1 MGALV
6 YSVSCPACG
15 AEWPEVRMQGAE
27 RPAAE
32 VGALVACTECFGLV
46 AATIRLTAGEIAK
59 YRRDVMKTL
68 QKMYQSYTKVLVRLE
83 ERKRVLAGEIRRGNT
98 EVVETFALLEKRL
111 AGMKPPDTR
120 HLDARAK
127 ELAELERAAP
137 EEPERPACP
146 DCGAAT
152 TVHRETHRGFEVPCP
167 RCRTKLAVKLKRGG
181 ASAGDDG
188 PATDGV

>member
-15 AEWPEVRMQGAE
+15 AAWPEVRMQGAE

-32 VGALVACTECFGLV
+32 AGALVACPECFGLV

-59 YRRDVMKTL
+59 YRRDIMKTL
-68 QKMYQSYTKVLVRLE
+68 QKMYQSYTKVLMRLE

-98 EVVETFALLEKRL
+98 EVVETFVLLEKRL

-120 HLDARAK
+120 HLDERVK
-127 ELAELERAAP
+127 ELAELEKAAP
-137 EEPERPACP
+137 QEPDHPACP

-152 TVHRETHRGFEVPCP
+152 TVHRETHRGFAVPCP
-167 RCRTKLAVKLKRGG
+167 RCRTKLEVKLKRGG
-181 ASAGDDG
+181 PSADG
-188 PATDGV
+188 GEDAGGGA